1 MARMARISSFSIR
14 FLAIALIFTA
24 NPIDGAFARP
34 PVKLSKKYFC
44 EHLFK
49 SEDVRV
55 RADIEE
61 PIEKNGV
68 KVGVG
73 SRMRI
78 RVAAG
83 KTVEGL
89 FLGRLVNRQRQST
102 DYLFYHYE
110 DDLLYVIPQA
120 KLRIRFEGK
129 TVGSSSLQP
138 ILDPIEQAGETCM
151 AYALDHMV
159 HQIDLNELDGTGIL
173 RDRLSTEEGRTRLL
187 VEFVSEYYLN
197 LRRRNNA
204 NGILNDELHEI
215 FDTVLKKKASKLGL
229 KCRVLKYQDPKRL
242 VAAITK
248 AMDAGSPVLLE
259 FNIGAWMLETK
270 TQVIDPDERFGEDR
284 RLWIPQKKG
293 EAPGGGHAIVASQY
307 FTSPSGRLKFLVQDS
322 DWTEPRI
329 WDVENYFI
337 ERYESSGMMAHVCRA
352 K

>member
-1 MARMARISSFSIR
+1 MARIFSFTTR
-14 FLAIALIFTA
+14 LLAIALFFA
-24 NPIDGAFARP
+24 HPIDGAFAARP
-34 PVKLSKKYFC
+34 PTKLSKKYFC
-44 EHLFK
+44 EHLFR
-49 SEDVRV
+49 SETARV

-68 KVGVG
+68 KIGVG

-83 KTVEGL
+83 KTIEGL
-89 FLGRLVNRQRQST
+89 FLGRLVNRRRQST

-120 KLRIRFEGK
+120 KLRIRYEGK
-129 TVGSSSLQP
+129 TIGSRSLQP

-159 HQIDLNELDGTGIL
+159 HQIDLNELDGTGVL
-173 RDRLSTEEGRTRLL
+173 RERLSTEEGRTRLL

-197 LRRRNNA
+197 LRRRSNA
-204 NGILNDELHEI
+204 NAILNDELHEI
-215 FDTVLKKKASKLGL
+215 FDTVLKKKAAKLGL
-229 KCRVLKYQDPKRL
+229 KCRVLKHQDPKRL
-242 VAAITK
+242 VAAIMK

-259 FNIGAWMLETK
+259 FNTGAWMLETK
-270 TQVIDPDERFGEDR
+270 TQVIDPDQRFGEDR
-284 RLWIPQKKG
+284 RLWVPRKTG
-293 EAPGGGHAIVASQY
+293 ELSGGGHAIVATQY
-307 FTSPSGRLKFLVQDS
+307 FTSPGGRLKFLVQDS

-337 ERYESSGMMAHVCRA
+337 ERYESSGMMAHACRA